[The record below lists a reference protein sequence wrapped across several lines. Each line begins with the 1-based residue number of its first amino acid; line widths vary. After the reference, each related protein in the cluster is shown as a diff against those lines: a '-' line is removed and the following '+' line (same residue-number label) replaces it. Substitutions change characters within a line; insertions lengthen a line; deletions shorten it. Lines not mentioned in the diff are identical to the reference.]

1 MSTELTD
8 LAQAGHPI
16 EEIPVPLNYD
26 IIRLFSEG
34 LYRSPHKAIEELVT
48 NGYDAGAKRVHVL
61 LPDLSE
67 DSQLTAPLWVID
79 DGHGMNAAGFR
90 QLWRVAESNKDN
102 IPLPPNGRAPI
113 GQFGIG
119 KLASYVLA
127 WKLTHLSRVDDTLLL
142 TTMDFRR
149 VTGRQNDTV
158 TPVGLSLRKI
168 DEDAAKTHLAEIRLR
183 DPLAWEFMF
192 DGQQRSPTWT
202 AAALTDFKDL
212 YRRLS
217 AGRLR
222 WILST
227 GLPLHTD
234 FRISLDGTAVKSRK
248 ETLSEITNV
257 EFADRLPGIGPTAGS
272 ARIYERPLTTGKSE
286 QLGRSNG
293 FFVLVRGRVINLDDE
308 LFGIQQPNHAA
319 WARFALV
326 VDADG
331 LRDYLLSSRE
341 GVRDSQYIQQFRDY
355 LLRIFNRCRQ
365 AYDDWN
371 RRELETIDLAA
382 LLSDSPSAHVTEP
395 LVHVVRSL
403 IESGSEPF
411 YIETPLEGVEQ
422 QPSDWLVAF
431 ENQASET
438 PFASTRFVHHG
449 IHAPALSYDPIH
461 QCLFVNSDHPYVDKL
476 TAGDKHRNPAKL
488 FASSEVLLEGLLH
501 EHGIDRATI
510 AHLLR
515 SRDRVL
521 RVTAGHAPPTTSEAL
536 RLLDIA
542 NQDFDTLERAT
553 GAVFQLLGF
562 DYERK
567 GGNTEGPDGILY
579 ARLGLHKD
587 TLADYRLVY
596 DAKQTNQPSV
606 PADKVNFGSLEDFRR
621 QVDAEFGFFIAT
633 AYQAESDDCG
643 KLNRQF
649 ANDAHQR
656 LTLLKVEHLRRLL
669 DLHCRHGLT
678 LTKLRALFEKA
689 RTVQN
694 VHDWLVTLESEL
706 QEEGDL
712 PVALLLDGLEREKRD
727 PKATPNVIAVRA
739 KTDEL
744 ARFEPER
751 LIARLKAVE
760 SLVGT
765 RWIEVDN
772 AGTVLMHHTAEQI
785 TLALER
791 SLLELNDDTIEEY
804 PHSS

>member
-1 MSTELTD
+1 MRCRRGER
-8 LAQAGHPI
+8 LA
-16 EEIPVPLNYD
+16 
-26 IIRLFSEG
+26 G
-34 LYRSPHKAIEELVT
+34 LYSRHRGQKPFRCTPQME
-48 NGYDAGAKRVHVL
+48 AKILNATRK
-61 LPDLSE
+61 PP
-67 DSQLTAPLWVID
+67 T
-79 DGHGMNAAGFR
+79 DG
-90 QLWRVAESNKDN
+90 S
-102 IPLPPNGRAPI
+102 
-113 GQFGIG
+113 
-119 KLASYVLA
+119 
-127 WKLTHLSRVDDTLLL
+127 THWST
-142 TTMDFRR
+142 RR
-149 VTGRQNDTV
+149 
-158 TPVGLSLRKI
+158 L
-168 DEDAAKTHLAEIRLR
+168 AAKLGVSHMMVARVWNIGCSR
-183 DPLAWEFMF
+183 
-192 DGQQRSPTWT
+192 
-202 AAALTDFKDL
+202 
-212 YRRLS
+212 
-217 AGRLR
+217 
-222 WILST
+222 T
-227 GLPLHTD
+227 GW
-234 FRISLDGTAVKSRK
+234 
-248 ETLSEITNV
+248 
-257 EFADRLPGIGPTAGS
+257 S
-272 ARIYERPLTTGKSE
+272 ARRSE
-286 QLGRSNG
+286 LRAEGCRHHRA
-293 FFVLVRGRVINLDDE
+293 VPEPACARG
-308 LFGIQQPNHAA
+308 G
-319 WARFALV
+319 
-326 VDADG
+326 
-331 LRDYLLSSRE
+331 
-341 GVRDSQYIQQFRDY
+341 
-355 LLRIFNRCRQ
+355 
-365 AYDDWN
+365 
-371 RRELETIDLAA
+371 
-382 LLSDSPSAHVTEP
+382 
-395 LVHVVRSL
+395 
-403 IESGSEPF
+403 
-411 YIETPLEGVEQ
+411 
-422 QPSDWLVAF
+422 
-431 ENQASET
+431 
-438 PFASTRFVHHG
+438 
-449 IHAPALSYDPIH
+449 
-461 QCLFVNSDHPYVDKL
+461 
-476 TAGDKHRNPAKL
+476 
-488 FASSEVLLEGLLH
+488 
-501 EHGIDRATI
+501 
-510 AHLLR
+510 
-515 SRDRVL
+515 VL
-521 RVTAGHAPPTTSEAL
+521 RG
-536 RLLDIA
+536 
-542 NQDFDTLERAT
+542 QDFDTLERAT

-739 KTDEL
+739 KTGEL